1 MHLITRARTHY
12 ADWLVDVEGRGTF
25 ILGAELHE
33 ALKITSDDV
42 S

>member
-1 MHLITRARTHY
+1 MITRAHTHY
-12 ADWLVDVEGRGTF
+12 ADGLVDVEGRGF
-25 ILGAELHE
+25 FVLGAELHE